1 MAITEYFGLLIS
13 VGILCFMIFLVVNTG
28 REHDD
33 FKKNGIRTV
42 ATVTKIKQIGS
53 SGAGSPKCV
62 ISLTFH
68 SQEGEKITTEKT
80 EVISAL
86 NLMPI
91 ERDRKVDIY
100 YKKDKP
106 QKVWLILQS
115 QKDRE
120 SL

>member
-1 MAITEYFGLLIS
+1 MDISDIIGLLIS
-13 VGILCFMIFLVVNTG
+13 AGILCFMIFLVVNTG

-62 ISLTFH
+62 ISLTFQ
-68 SQEGEKITTEKT
+68 SQDGEKITTEKT
-80 EVISAL
+80 EVISVL

-91 ERDRKVDIY
+91 ERDREVDIY
-100 YKKDKP
+100 YKKEKP

-120 SL
+120 GL